1 MSETMSRSGYP
12 AHRIA
17 SSGLFSLFSLLALA
31 LGIGEAR
38 ALALATGGSLF
49 ALFVFTRAGFRAA
62 LGPFASSL
70 ATLADL
76 ALLFCALSLTGGFQS
91 PYGLLLPAGVAL
103 AWHLEGKSAARFYAA
118 VAVLGVAA
126 LVTLGGGRLPA
137 SAELF
142 PLLAIGL
149 AAPALLAALESLG
162 GERAGKDTAS
172 AREPGYAIAGSSS
185 KDAARDRNEEILHDL
200 KSPLSVMRVYTDLI
214 SEGARRGELPNPEHL
229 ANLSRE
235 IDLAERLAGGDMS
248 PAPRAA
254 SPGEMRFDLSPPVPP
269 VAAPAVPA
277 APASADLVEILGSL
291 ATAYRLSSG
300 GRLRIEFIA
309 ERPELPVTADPVA
322 LQRAFRN
329 VLENAV
335 KYTPQGGEVRI
346 RAGAAG
352 PHAFVVVKDT
362 GMGMSDDER
371 ARAFDFAFRG
381 AGAVAAGTRGK
392 GLGLALTKEILEA
405 NGGKISLSSE
415 AGYGSEVTILL
426 PFYKR

>member
-1 MSETMSRSGYP
+1 MNGSGYP

-31 LGIGEAR
+31 LGMGEAR
-38 ALALATGGSLF
+38 PLALATGGSLF

-62 LGPFASSL
+62 LGPFAPSL

-76 ALLFCALSLTGGFQS
+76 ALLFCALSLTGGFRS

-126 LVTLGGGRLPA
+126 LVTLGGGELPPP
-137 SAELF
+137 AELF
-142 PLLAIGL
+142 PLLAVGL

-162 GERAGKDTAS
+162 GDRAGKESAGASGSGPVSLASTAT
-172 AREPGYAIAGSSS
+172 E
-185 KDAARDRNEEILHDL
+185 AARDRNEEVLHDL
-200 KSPLSVMRVYTDLI
+200 KSPLSVMRVYADLI

-235 IDLAERLAGGDMS
+235 IELAERLAGGTTL
-248 PAPRAA
+248 PASRAA
-254 SPGEMRFDLSPPVPP
+254 APAGEMRFDLSPPAAP
-269 VAAPAVPA
+269 VATAAPV

-362 GMGMSDDER
+362 GMGMSDEER

>member
-1 MSETMSRSGYP
+1 MPVNGAGYP

-38 ALALATGGSLF
+38 PLALATGGSLF
-49 ALFVFTRAGFRAA
+49 ALFVFTRAGFRTA

-76 ALLFCALSLTGGFQS
+76 ALLFCALSLTGGFRS

-118 VAVLGVAA
+118 VSVLGVAA
-126 LVTLGGGRLPA
+126 LVTLGGGTLPA
-137 SAELF
+137 AAELF
-142 PLLAIGL
+142 PLVATGL

-162 GERAGKDTAS
+162 GDRAGKEGAEARRSS
-172 AREPGYAIAGSSS
+172 AAG
-185 KDAARDRNEEILHDL
+185 AAVIRDRNEEILHDL
-200 KSPLSVMRVYTDLI
+200 KSPLSVLRVYADLI
-214 SEGARRGELPNPEHL
+214 AEGARRGELPNPEHL
-229 ANLSRE
+229 ANLTRE
-235 IDLAERLAGGDMS
+235 LDLAERLTGGATGT
-248 PAPRAA
+248 APRAPA
-254 SPGEMRFDLSPPVPP
+254 STAEMRFELAAPSPPPA
-269 VAAPAVPA
+269 AAPPPSPPA
-277 APASADLVEILGSL
+277 GADLVEILGSL

-362 GMGMSDDER
+362 GMGMSDEER

-426 PFYKR
+426 PFLKR

>member
-1 MSETMSRSGYP
+1 MTGYP

-38 ALALATGGSLF
+38 PLALATGGSLLV
-49 ALFVFTRAGFRAA
+49 LFVSTRAGFRTA
-62 LGPFASSL
+62 LGAFASAL

-76 ALLFCALSLTGGFQS
+76 ALLFCALSLTGGFRS

-103 AWHLEGKSAARFYAA
+103 AWHLEGKSAARFYAT
-118 VAVLGVAA
+118 VSLLGVAA
-126 LVTLGGGRLPA
+126 LVTLGGGRLPPA
-137 SAELF
+137 AELF
-142 PLLAIGL
+142 PLLATGL
-149 AAPALLAALESLG
+149 AAPALLAALEALG
-162 GERAGKDTAS
+162 GERSASVGAEAAAGATLTAKAVPLPS
-172 AREPGYAIAGSSS
+172 G
-185 KDAARDRNEEILHDL
+185 AASRRDRNEEILHDL

-214 SEGARRGELPNPEHL
+214 AEGARRGELPNPEHL
-229 ANLSRE
+229 TNLSRE
-235 IDLAERLAGGDMS
+235 IELAERMVGGTT
-248 PAPRAA
+248 AEPRPPRE
-254 SPGEMRFDLSPPVPP
+254 PGEMRFESAPAIPSAA
-269 VAAPAVPA
+269 AAPP
-277 APASADLVEILGSL
+277 PPTADLVEILGSL
-291 ATAYRLSSG
+291 ATAYRLSYG

-329 VLENAV
+329 VLENAI

-362 GMGMSDDER
+362 GMGMSDEER

-381 AGAVAAGTRGK
+381 AGAVASGARGK

-415 AGYGSEVTILL
+415 AGFGSEVTILL
-426 PFYKR
+426 PFQKRG

>member
-1 MSETMSRSGYP
+1 MAMNGSGYP

-31 LGIGEAR
+31 LGMGEAR
-38 ALALATGGSLF
+38 PLALATGGSLF

-62 LGPFASSL
+62 LGPFAPSL

-76 ALLFCALSLTGGFQS
+76 ALLFCALSLTGGFRS

-126 LVTLGGGRLPA
+126 LVTLGGGELPPP
-137 SAELF
+137 AELF
-142 PLLAIGL
+142 PLLAVGL

-162 GERAGKDTAS
+162 GDRAGKESAGASGSGPVSLASTAT
-172 AREPGYAIAGSSS
+172 E
-185 KDAARDRNEEILHDL
+185 AARDRNEEVLHDL
-200 KSPLSVMRVYTDLI
+200 KSPLSVMRVYADLI

-235 IDLAERLAGGDMS
+235 IELAERLAGGTTL
-248 PAPRAA
+248 PASRAA
-254 SPGEMRFDLSPPVPP
+254 APAGEMRFDLSPPAAP
-269 VAAPAVPA
+269 VATAAPAP
-277 APASADLVEILGSL
+277 PASADLVEILGSL

-362 GMGMSDDER
+362 GMGMSDEER

>member
-1 MSETMSRSGYP
+1 MPVNGSGHA

-17 SSGLFSLFSLLALA
+17 SAGLFSLFSLLALA
-31 LGIGEAR
+31 LGMGEAR
-38 ALALATGGSLF
+38 PLALATGGSLL
-49 ALFVFTRAGFRAA
+49 ALFVFTRAGFRSA
-62 LGPFASSL
+62 LGPFAASL

-76 ALLFCALSLTGGFQS
+76 ALLFCALSLTGGFRS

-118 VAVLGVAA
+118 VSVLGVAA
-126 LVTLGGGRLPA
+126 LVTLGGGQLPA
-137 SAELF
+137 AAELF
-142 PLLAIGL
+142 PLLATGL

-162 GERAGKDTAS
+162 GDRSGKEGAGGLRSAGDARRAAV
-172 AREPGYAIAGSSS
+172 E
-185 KDAARDRNEEILHDL
+185 RDRHEEILHDL
-200 KSPLSVMRVYTDLI
+200 KSPLSVMRVYADLI
-214 SEGARRGELPNPEHL
+214 AEGAARGELPNREHL
-229 ANLSRE
+229 SNLSRE
-235 IDLAERLAGGDMS
+235 IDLAERLAGGTPAAPPRP
-248 PAPRAA
+248 PAPSA
-254 SPGEMRFDLSPPVPP
+254 EMRFDLASASAPA
-269 VAAPAVPA
+269 AAPPPA
-277 APASADLVEILGSL
+277 PPPAGADLVEILGSL

-362 GMGMSDDER
+362 GMGMSDEER

-426 PFYKR
+426 PFLKR

>member
-1 MSETMSRSGYP
+1 VTGYP

-31 LGIGEAR
+31 LGMGQTR
-38 ALALATGGSLF
+38 PLALATGGALL
-49 ALFVFTRAGFRAA
+49 ALFVFTRAGFQMS
-62 LGPFASSL
+62 LGSFASSL
-70 ATLADL
+70 ATLTDL
-76 ALLFCALSLTGGFQS
+76 VLLFCALSLTGGFGS

-118 VAVLGVAA
+118 VSLLGVAA
-126 LVTLGGGRLPA
+126 LVTLGGGALPPL
-137 SAELF
+137 SEIF
-142 PLLAIGL
+142 PLAATAL
-149 AAPALLAALESLG
+149 AAPALLAALEALG
-162 GERAGKDTAS
+162 GESR
-172 AREPGYAIAGSSS
+172 ARERRGAVGSTP
-185 KDAARDRNEEILHDL
+185 AASRDVSEEVLHDL
-200 KSPLSVMRVYTDLI
+200 KSPLSVMRVYADLI
-214 SEGARRGELPNPEHL
+214 AEGARRGELPNAEHL
-229 ANLSRE
+229 TNLSRE
-235 IDLAERLAGGDMS
+235 IELAERLVGGAPLS
-248 PAPRAA
+248 PAIDSFPETARPA
-254 SPGEMRFDLSPPVPP
+254 PPLPP
-269 VAAPAVPA
+269 PPA
-277 APASADLVEILGSL
+277 AAGAGLVEILGSL
-291 ATAYRLSSG
+291 ATAYRLSYG

-309 ERPELPVTADPVA
+309 ERPELPVVADPVA

-329 VLENAV
+329 VLENAI

-362 GMGMSDDER
+362 GMGMSDEDR

-381 AGAVAAGTRGK
+381 AGAVASGTRGK

-426 PFYKR
+426 PFQRRA

>member
-1 MSETMSRSGYP
+1 MNGSGYP

-31 LGIGEAR
+31 LGMGEAR
-38 ALALATGGSLF
+38 PLALATGGSLF

-62 LGPFASSL
+62 LGPFAPSL

-76 ALLFCALSLTGGFQS
+76 ALLFCALSLTGGFRS

-126 LVTLGGGRLPA
+126 LVTLGGGELPPP
-137 SAELF
+137 AELF
-142 PLLAIGL
+142 PLLAVGL

-162 GERAGKDTAS
+162 GDRAGKESAGASGSGPVSLASTAT
-172 AREPGYAIAGSSS
+172 E
-185 KDAARDRNEEILHDL
+185 AARDRNEEVLHDL
-200 KSPLSVMRVYTDLI
+200 KSPLSVMRVYADLI

-235 IDLAERLAGGDMS
+235 IELAERLAGGTTL
-248 PAPRAA
+248 PASRAA
-254 SPGEMRFDLSPPVPP
+254 APAGEMRFDLSPPAAP
-269 VAAPAVPA
+269 VATAAPAP
-277 APASADLVEILGSL
+277 PASADLVEILGSL

-362 GMGMSDDER
+362 GMGMSDEER

>member
-1 MSETMSRSGYP
+1 MNGTGYP

-38 ALALATGGSLF
+38 PLALATGGSLV
-49 ALFVFTRAGFRAA
+49 ALFVFTRTGFRTA
-62 LGPFASSL
+62 LGPFAPSL

-76 ALLFCALSLTGGFQS
+76 ALLFCALSLTGGFRS

-118 VAVLGVAA
+118 VSVLGVAA
-126 LVTLGGGRLPA
+126 LVTLGGGPLPA
-137 SAELF
+137 AAELF
-142 PLLAIGL
+142 PLLATGL

-162 GERAGKDTAS
+162 GDRVGKEAPE
-172 AREPGYAIAGSSS
+172 ARGTLAGS
-185 KDAARDRNEEILHDL
+185 KVARDRNEEILHDL
-200 KSPLSVMRVYTDLI
+200 KSPLSVLRVYADLI
-214 SEGARRGELPNPEHL
+214 AEGARRGELPNPEHL
-229 ANLSRE
+229 ANLTRE
-235 IDLAERLAGGDMS
+235 IDLAERLTGGTTA
-248 PAPRAA
+248 PPPRAA
-254 SPGEMRFDLSPPVPP
+254 SPEEMRFDLAPPSPPA
-269 VAAPAVPA
+269 AAPS
-277 APASADLVEILGSL
+277 PASPAGADLVEILGSL

-362 GMGMSDDER
+362 GMGMSDEER

-426 PFYKR
+426 PFLKR

>member
-1 MSETMSRSGYP
+1 MTGYP

-17 SSGLFSLFSLLALA
+17 SSGLFSLFSLVALA
-31 LGIGEAR
+31 LGIGEACP
-38 ALALATGGSLF
+38 LALATGGSLL
-49 ALFVFTRAGFRAA
+49 ALFVSTRAGFRAA

-118 VAVLGVAA
+118 VSMLGVAA
-126 LVTLGGGRLPA
+126 LMMLGGGRVP
-137 SAELF
+137 SPAELF
-142 PLLAIGL
+142 PLLAVGL

-162 GERAGKDTAS
+162 AEPRGKETTGARRSAASTGELPSEER
-172 AREPGYAIAGSSS
+172 
-185 KDAARDRNEEILHDL
+185 ARDRNEEILHDL
-200 KSPLSVMRVYTDLI
+200 KSPLSVMRVYADLI

-229 ANLSRE
+229 ANLARE
-235 IDLAERLAGGDMS
+235 IELAERLAGG
-248 PAPRAA
+248 A
-254 SPGEMRFDLSPPVPP
+254 
-269 VAAPAVPA
+269 AVPA
-277 APASADLVEILGSL
+277 PPERLPIRAGEMNFDLAAPPAAAAPPPAGADLVEILGSL
-291 ATAYRLSSG
+291 ATAYRLSYG

-329 VLENAV
+329 VLENAI
-335 KYTPQGGEVRI
+335 KYTPQGGEIRI

-362 GMGMSDDER
+362 GMGMSDAER

-381 AGAVAAGTRGK
+381 AGAVAAGTPGK
-392 GLGLALTKEILEA
+392 GFGLALTKEILEA

-415 AGYGSEVTILL
+415 AGFGSEVTILL
-426 PFYKR
+426 PFHKRT

>member
-1 MSETMSRSGYP
+1 MSGAGYP

-17 SSGLFSLFSLLALA
+17 SAGLFSLFSLLALA
-31 LGIGEAR
+31 LGMGEAR
-38 ALALATGGSLF
+38 PLALATGGSLF
-49 ALFVFTRAGFRAA
+49 ALFVFTRAGFRSA
-62 LGPFASSL
+62 LGPFAASL

-76 ALLFCALSLTGGFQS
+76 ALLFCALSLTGGFRS

-118 VAVLGVAA
+118 VSVLGVAA
-126 LVTLGGGRLPA
+126 LVTLGGGQLPA
-137 SAELF
+137 AAELF
-142 PLLAIGL
+142 PLLATGL

-162 GERAGKDTAS
+162 GDRV
-172 AREPGYAIAGSSS
+172 
-185 KDAARDRNEEILHDL
+185 ARDVAPGGGAVDTESAAVLRDRHEEILHDL
-200 KSPLSVMRVYTDLI
+200 KSPLSVMRVYSDLI
-214 SEGARRGELPNPEHL
+214 AEGARRGELPNPEHL

-235 IDLAERLAGGDMS
+235 IDLAERLAGGT
-248 PAPRAA
+248 PAPAA
-254 SPGEMRFDLSPPVPP
+254 VPRGPAPSGEMRFDLAPPS
-269 VAAPAVPA
+269 APPA
-277 APASADLVEILGSL
+277 APATPPPAGADLVEILGSL

-362 GMGMSDDER
+362 GMGMSDEER

-415 AGYGSEVTILL
+415 AGFGSEVTILL
-426 PFYKR
+426 PFFKR